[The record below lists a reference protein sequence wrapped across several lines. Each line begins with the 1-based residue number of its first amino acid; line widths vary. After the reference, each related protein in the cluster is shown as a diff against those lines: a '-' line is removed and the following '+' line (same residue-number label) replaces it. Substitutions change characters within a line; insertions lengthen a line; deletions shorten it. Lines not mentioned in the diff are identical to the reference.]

1 MAHNNKPKTL
11 SLAALA
17 VLAGC
22 LILLP
27 AISRAHCDTLGGP
40 VVKDGRAALEKRDI
54 TPVLKWVK
62 PEHETELRQVFDEAL
77 FVRAKGPDAAGL
89 ADRHFLETLVRLHG
103 RGEGAP
109 YTGLKDAPAEPI
121 VAMAD
126 KALFSGSERAML
138 KALDDHLAKVLAGK
152 FQRVLAAWPDSRKAP
167 DALLKLGYTQIEQK
181 KLAAGRASLE
191 QVVARFPDSEAAKL
205 AAERLK
211 KIPAG

>member
-62 PEHETELRQVFDEAL
+62 PDDEGEIRSAFDSAIAVGTAL
-77 FVRAKGPDAAGL
+77 CPSTNTTK
-89 ADRHFLETLVRLHG
+89 TI
-103 RGEGAP
+103 
-109 YTGLKDAPAEPI
+109 PAT
-121 VAMAD
+121 
-126 KALFSGSERAML
+126 
-138 KALDDHLAKVLAGK
+138 
-152 FQRVLAAWPDSRKAP
+152 SR
-167 DALLKLGYTQIEQK
+167 
-181 KLAAGRASLE
+181 
-191 QVVARFPDSEAAKL
+191 
-205 AAERLK
+205 RLK
-211 KIPAG
+211 PSMSGW

>member
-77 FVRAKGPDAAGL
+77 SVRAKGPDAAGL
-89 ADRHFLETLVRLHG
+89 ADRHFLETLVRLH
-103 RGEGAP
+103 RMGEGAP

-152 FQRVLAAWPDSRKAP
+152 FQRVLAASKAK
-167 DALLKLGYTQIEQK
+167 DTSVE
-181 KLAAGRASLE
+181 AGRAFVEAYVDYTHYLE
-191 QVVARFPDSEAAKL
+191 ALHAAIASSGPDHH
-205 AAERLK
+205 
-211 KIPAG
+211 

>member
-77 FVRAKGPDAAGL
+77 SVRAKGPDAAGL
-89 ADRHFLETLVRLHG
+89 ADRHFLETLVRLH
-103 RGEGAP
+103 RMGEGAP

-126 KALFSGSERAML
+126 KALVSGSEQAML
-138 KALDDHLAKVLAGK
+138 KALDKHLAEVLAGK
-152 FQRVLAAWPDSRKAP
+152 FQRVLAASKAK
-167 DALLKLGYTQIEQK
+167 DTSVE
-181 KLAAGRASLE
+181 AGRAFVEAYVDYTHYLE
-191 QVVARFPDSEAAKL
+191 ALHAAIAGSGPDHH
-205 AAERLK
+205 
-211 KIPAG
+211 

>member
-77 FVRAKGPDAAGL
+77 SVRAKGPDAAGL
-89 ADRHFLETLVRLHG
+89 ADRHFLETLVRLH
-103 RGEGAP
+103 RMGEGAP

-152 FQRVLAAWPDSRKAP
+152 FQRVLAASKAK
-167 DALLKLGYTQIEQK
+167 DTSVE
-181 KLAAGRASLE
+181 AGRAFVEAYVDYTHYLE
-191 QVVARFPDSEAAKL
+191 ALHAAIAGSGPDHH
-205 AAERLK
+205 
-211 KIPAG
+211 

>member
-1 MAHNNKPKTL
+1 MAHNNKLKTL

-77 FVRAKGPDAAGL
+77 SVRAKGPDAAGL
-89 ADRHFLETLVRLHG
+89 ADRHFLETLVRLH
-103 RGEGAP
+103 RMGEGAP

-152 FQRVLAAWPDSRKAP
+152 FQRVLAASKAK
-167 DALLKLGYTQIEQK
+167 DTSVE
-181 KLAAGRASLE
+181 AGRAFVEAYVDYTHYLE
-191 QVVARFPDSEAAKL
+191 ALHAAIAGSGPDHH
-205 AAERLK
+205 
-211 KIPAG
+211 

>member
-89 ADRHFLETLVRLHG
+89 ADRHFLETLVRLH
-103 RGEGAP
+103 RMGEGAP

-121 VAMAD
+121 VAMGD
-126 KALFSGSERAML
+126 KALLSGSERAML

-152 FQRVLAAWPDSRKAP
+152 FQRVLAASKAK
-167 DALLKLGYTQIEQK
+167 DTSVE
-181 KLAAGRASLE
+181 AGRAFVEAYVDYTHYLE
-191 QVVARFPDSEAAKL
+191 ALHAAIAGSGPDHH
-205 AAERLK
+205 
-211 KIPAG
+211 

>member
-89 ADRHFLETLVRLHG
+89 ADRHFLETLVRLH
-103 RGEGAP
+103 RMGEGAP

-152 FQRVLAAWPDSRKAP
+152 FQRVLAASKAK
-167 DALLKLGYTQIEQK
+167 DTSVE
-181 KLAAGRASLE
+181 AGRAFVEAYVDYTHYLE
-191 QVVARFPDSEAAKL
+191 ALHAAIAGSGPDHH
-205 AAERLK
+205 
-211 KIPAG
+211 

>member
-77 FVRAKGPDAAGL
+77 SVRAKGPDAAGL
-89 ADRHFLETLVRLHG
+89 ADRHFLETLVRLH
-103 RGEGAP
+103 RMGEGAP

-152 FQRVLAAWPDSRKAP
+152 FQRVLAASKAK
-167 DALLKLGYTQIEQK
+167 DTSVE
-181 KLAAGRASLE
+181 AGRAFVEAYVDYTQYLE
-191 QVVARFPDSEAAKL
+191 ALHAAIASSGPDHH
-205 AAERLK
+205 
-211 KIPAG
+211 

>member
-77 FVRAKGPDAAGL
+77 SVRAKGPDAAGL
-89 ADRHFLETLVRLHG
+89 ADRHFLETLVRLH
-103 RGEGAP
+103 RMGEGAP

-126 KALFSGSERAML
+126 KALLSGSERAML

-152 FQRVLAAWPDSRKAP
+152 FQRVLAASKAK
-167 DALLKLGYTQIEQK
+167 DTSVE
-181 KLAAGRASLE
+181 AGRAFVEAYVDYTHYLE
-191 QVVARFPDSEAAKL
+191 ALHAAIASSGPDHH
-205 AAERLK
+205 
-211 KIPAG
+211 